1 MTESDTQR
9 AILRFLHIH
18 PAVKWAQRMNVG
30 MMKKGPH
37 YVRFGFKGL
46 SDVIGQVRGGGFLAI
61 EVKDATGK
69 VSAEQKQFLD
79 MVNKSGGIGLVARSL
94 DDVKNVLDGL
104 LERAA

>member
-1 MTESDTQR
+1 MTES
-9 AILRFLHIH
+9 AILKSILRFAKIH
-18 PAVKWAQRMNVG
+18 PVVRWCERMNTG

-69 VSAEQKQFLD
+69 VSAEQKEFLD

-94 DDVKNVLDGL
+94 EDVRLVLDGL

>member
-18 PAVKWAQRMNVG
+18 PVVRWAERVNSGAAKRNGRM
-30 MMKKGPH
+30 
-37 YVRFGFKGL
+37 VRFGFKGL

-69 VSAEQKQFLD
+69 VSAEQKEFLD

-94 DDVKNVLDGL
+94 EDVRLVLDGL